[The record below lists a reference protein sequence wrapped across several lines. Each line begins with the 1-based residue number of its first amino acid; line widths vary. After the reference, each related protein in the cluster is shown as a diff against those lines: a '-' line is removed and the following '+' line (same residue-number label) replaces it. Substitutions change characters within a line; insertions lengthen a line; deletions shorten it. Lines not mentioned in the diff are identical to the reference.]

1 MKKFQFKIKGH
12 EYEVDILHFEQ
23 NLVELEVNGTHYQV
37 EVQREVKPTK
47 TPTLTRPAVPK
58 PLPEEATI
66 RKPADK
72 LYPVKTP
79 LPGTILK
86 VLVKP
91 GDPVKK
97 GDTLLIMEAM
107 KMENNIFADKEGKVA
122 SVHVREGDT
131 VLQNDT
137 LIEVESI

>member
-58 PLPEEATI
+58 PFPKKRRSESRPTSCI
-66 RKPADK
+66 PSRPRCPAR
-72 LYPVKTP
+72 
-79 LPGTILK
+79 
-86 VLVKP
+86 
-91 GDPVKK
+91 
-97 GDTLLIMEAM
+97 
-107 KMENNIFADKEGKVA
+107 
-122 SVHVREGDT
+122 S
-131 VLQNDT
+131 
-137 LIEVESI
+137 